1 MFSDANVETAA
12 DTTPAAQPV
21 TEPVTEPV
29 TAPGRYNPE
38 RLLDAIS
45 QTLSAKND
53 AALARLLEV
62 AGPVIHRIRRRHT
75 PVRASLLVRM
85 QEASGLSLKELRTI
99 LGDKRK
105 TFRMM

>member
-21 TEPVTEPV
+21 TEPVMEPV